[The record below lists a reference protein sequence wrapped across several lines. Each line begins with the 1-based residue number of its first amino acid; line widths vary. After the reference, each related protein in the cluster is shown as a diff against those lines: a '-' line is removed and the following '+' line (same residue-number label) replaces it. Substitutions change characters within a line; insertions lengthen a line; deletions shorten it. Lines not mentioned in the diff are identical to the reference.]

1 MSRHQRGIQIMHGME
16 RSASMDV
23 RFTNFLQQRYSGRPS
38 APSLCKNE
46 GRSLAR
52 IRHLH
57 PLKAL
62 PQKVQVREDA
72 TPAVQKVGEIAGP
85 DIDPGLT
92 HDYVFHRF
100 RICRNMDLMLPVLP
114 SFEQCPSEIRALF
127 VHKVDLCCGICS
139 FRDPRQ
145 DVEAKRIKTETLLE
159 LLQFPQSGV
168 KNFTLAGECQKHLA
182 AMCERNLIGHVPNIP
197 PFLLASGDMVF
208 ADSFYPHVELVYRIM
223 MEYLGHYEGQFRLS
237 DRFLKDLLNQLN
249 SPDQRE
255 RNMLS
260 SFLVAYIG
268 KFPDQGD
275 GIFRKLANMLV
286 ACWEFKE
293 RGFCISPILKICHA
307 HKGMYSRYLKPFS
320 CFVWPLLCAP
330 DVGCFFG
337 LLLSIIEEQ
346 CILDPP
352 LRLLIVKRL
361 ISSFPAGSITQ
372 TVIRLTVINHLIG
385 GLSAIDFRSVAKSF
399 ASLYA
404 ECSKSECPRVA
415 KSAMMIWM
423 TKDATKHISNNCECI
438 LPVIY
443 YAVSWAIHNHASLG
457 IKAPALSVMKAMQ
470 QMNPTLFDKLHRTPP
485 QPTDAASIWKR
496 VLSTASQYDKQID
509 KDAISAEISRAFT
522 VTVVTKQ
529 PDDNIRR
536 SRRTEG
542 YFF

>member
-1 MSRHQRGIQIMHGME
+1 
-16 RSASMDV
+16 MDV
-23 RFTNFLQQRYSGRPS
+23 KFSNFLHQRYSGRPS
-38 APSLCKNE
+38 VLSLCKNE

-52 IRHLH
+52 IRNLQQ
-57 PLKAL
+57 PKAL
-62 PQKVQVREDA
+62 PPKVPVREDA
-72 TPAVQKVGEIAGP
+72 APVAQKVGEIAGP

-260 SFLVAYIG
+260 SF
-268 KFPDQGD
+268 F
-275 GIFRKLANMLV
+275 
-286 ACWEFKE
+286 
-293 RGFCISPILKICHA
+293 
-307 HKGMYSRYLKPFS
+307 
-320 CFVWPLLCAP
+320 
-330 DVGCFFG
+330 GC
-337 LLLSIIEEQ
+337 
-346 CILDPP
+346 
-352 LRLLIVKRL
+352 
-361 ISSFPAGSITQ
+361 
-372 TVIRLTVINHLIG
+372 
-385 GLSAIDFRSVAKSF
+385 
-399 ASLYA
+399 
-404 ECSKSECPRVA
+404 
-415 KSAMMIWM
+415 
-423 TKDATKHISNNCECI
+423 
-438 LPVIY
+438 
-443 YAVSWAIHNHASLG
+443 
-457 IKAPALSVMKAMQ
+457 
-470 QMNPTLFDKLHRTPP
+470 LH
-485 QPTDAASIWKR
+485 W
-496 VLSTASQYDKQID
+496 
-509 KDAISAEISRAFT
+509 
-522 VTVVTKQ
+522 
-529 PDDNIRR
+529 
-536 SRRTEG
+536 
-542 YFF
+542 